1 MGPRLFGIPATE
13 ASAVAIL
20 RRGPSDWS
28 HVGRWD
34 PESGTYDAGSW
45 IHGRLYPQRCDLSPD
60 GRWLVAF
67 IYKDSWSWQAG
78 PTYIAVS
85 RLPWLTALAA
95 WGTDGTWT
103 RGLAFVPRGTA
114 AYPPGR
120 PAVGDVAPLLRRWDL
135 DQQRPASFAVERAR
149 GWTEA
154 ADSPPASADDPWDE
168 RRGPHLTMHKP
179 RPDAPGTRLL
189 VRGWYAAHRGS
200 EPGRGPA
207 RYALTV
213 DDGPEQPLAG
223 VQWADWARDGRLLVA
238 TTAGE
243 LQVRDDPRSP
253 QPSWRHDLAPLT
265 PTPEPPPAAAH
276 RW

>member
-1 MGPRLFGIPATE
+1 
-13 ASAVAIL
+13 
-20 RRGPSDWS
+20 
-28 HVGRWD
+28 
-34 PESGTYDAGSW
+34 
-45 IHGRLYPQRCDLSPD
+45 
-60 GRWLVAF
+60 
-67 IYKDSWSWQAG
+67 
-78 PTYIAVS
+78 
-85 RLPWLTALAA
+85 
-95 WGTDGTWT
+95 
-103 RGLAFVPRGTA
+103 
-114 AYPPGR
+114 
-120 PAVGDVAPLLRRWDL
+120 
-135 DQQRPASFAVERAR
+135 
-149 GWTEA
+149 
-154 ADSPPASADDPWDE
+154 
-168 RRGPHLTMHKP
+168 MHKP

-189 VRGWYAAHRGS
+189 VRGWYAAQRGS

-265 PTPEPPPAAAH
+265 PTPEPPPAEAH